1 MNPRLAEQKDRSDP
15 SDDTHAAG
23 GEEENDWDE
32 YADEIASAVAFA
44 SWQQTPEPQF
54 DWDKDDTEVAAERGE
69 VRGFGEDWEDWAAV
83 DELEDDVTYHWSKD
97 KDEGH

>member
-44 SWQQTPEPQF
+44 SWQEASAPQF
-54 DWDKDDTEVAAERGE
+54 DWDKDDAEVAAE
-69 VRGFGEDWEDWAAV
+69 
-83 DELEDDVTYHWSKD
+83 
-97 KDEGH
+97 